1 MAIIKNREELTT
13 RLQTILGDR
22 TDDDALNFLQDSLDT
37 FDAHSGDGMSQ
48 AEHDRLMQEADNAW
62 RTKYRDAFFKG
73 PDSSLKEPMSDTSR
87 KDPASDAPGADENNP
102 AKFDDLFK
110 EE

>member
-1 MAIIKNREELTT
+1 MAVIQNREELTN

-37 FDAHSGDGMSQ
+37 FDAHSAGGMTQ

-62 RTKYRDAFFKG
+62 RARYRDAFFKG
-73 PDSSLKEPMSDTSR
+73 ADSSLKEPESDKSR